1 MNMKAFYLQEKYF
14 KAFCGLFIFS
24 MLYIFPIILANF
36 YYVDDLL
43 RSMTGDTYWGI
54 NGRPL
59 ASFLTIAINGGMPLM
74 DVSPWIQIASVAIL
88 SYSLI
93 LFLKKYVPRATSF

>member
-24 MLYIFPIILANF
+24 MIYIFPIILANF

-43 RSMTGDTYWGI
+43 RSMSGAYQ
-54 NGRPL
+54 
-59 ASFLTIAINGGMPLM
+59 
-74 DVSPWIQIASVAIL
+74 SPFYHIL
-88 SYSLI
+88 LYY
-93 LFLKKYVPRATSF
+93 F

>member
-1 MNMKAFYLQEKYF
+1 MHMQVFYLQGKYF

-36 YYVDDLL
+36 YYIDDLG
-43 RSMTGDTYWGI
+43 RSISGDTFWEG

-59 ASFLTIAINGGMPLM
+59 ASLLTIALNGGMPLM
-74 DVSPWIQIASVAIL
+74 DVSPWMQIVSVIIL

-93 LFLKKYVPRATSF
+93 LLDRKSVV